1 MNPQKIKEL
10 EQKIGNLLYRQ
21 TVLYNEI
28 KLMESVLD
36 ELKKRNNLSSPA
48 ENTVK
53 TPTEKPTERPVEKPI
68 ERPTETPAEKTTET
82 PVITAPSTPKP
93 QFSLPTINRPKQ
105 PSDLEKIIG
114 ESWINKI
121 GILIVI
127 IGVAIGAKYSIE
139 NELISPLTRIILGY
153 MMGIGL
159 LGFGIKLKPKFEDY
173 SAVLVSGSISIFYFI
188 TYFAYSFYDLIP
200 QALAFVMMLI
210 FTVFAVFTAIKYNR
224 VVIAHIG
231 LIGAYAV
238 PFLLSSGSGRVEILF
253 SYMLII
259 NLGILFISIKRDW
272 KTLHYSAFFFTWLI
286 YNSWFINKFI
296 GSDLQGYEVLGLGF
310 ATAFFLIFYG
320 VSLFNNI
327 ISKEKLDLINVVL
340 ILLNSF
346 IYFGFG
352 YGIFNNHP
360 TLDIYLGLFTLLN
373 AAIHF
378 AVLYFIRA
386 KKLADTPL
394 FYSSLGMV
402 FTFITI
408 AIPIQLNG
416 SWVTLLWIAQGT
428 ILFWLGKTKN
438 IPIYEK
444 ISFPI
449 LGLSF
454 LSFLEDCY
462 SYYHPINLDINAF
475 WNINFLT
482 GILAILGYG
491 FVVYLS
497 RKHPEP
503 EIEKHSPFNS
513 IKSFY
518 LPALLILTAY
528 LTFRNEIAYFFDYW
542 YESSSIDMEDV
553 TIVSIDGES
562 SDYNSSDNQY
572 NYNINIFK
580 NIYLLVY
587 SLIFFGGMALL
598 NFHKFKN
605 NVLGIS
611 AIAIGLLVLFA
622 AQTFGVGELG
632 ELRYAYINGGSNK
645 YFDVSFNYIL
655 IRYPLWSSIAFALW
669 AISKNAKSIIE
680 NAKFHIFLDAVIYIS
695 ILNFL
700 SNELIT
706 FMDIAGYQDVFKLGL
721 SILWSVY
728 SLLLVGLGIYQKK
741 KHLRIFALV
750 LFGITLAKLFLY
762 DISNLSTISKTV
774 VLIVLGLLLLTISF
788 LYNKFKDDIGDET
801 KH

>member
-1 MNPQKIKEL
+1 MDPQKINEL
-10 EQKIGNLLYRQ
+10 EQRIGNLLYRQ
-21 TVLYNEI
+21 SVFYKEI
-28 KLMESVLD
+28 KQLENELA
-36 ELKKRNNLSSPA
+36 ELKRQSNFSSVSA
-48 ENTVK
+48 TNTVK
-53 TPTEKPTERPVEKPI
+53 TPVEKPTERPVEKPI
-68 ERPTETPAEKTTET
+68 ERPTEAPAEKTTET

-153 MMGIGL
+153 LVGVGL
-159 LGFGIKLKPKFEDY
+159 LGFGIKLKPKFEGY

-188 TYFAYSFYDLIP
+188 TYFAYSFYNLIP
-200 QALAFVMMLI
+200 QILAFAMMLI
-210 FTVFAVFTAIKYNR
+210 FTVFTVFAAIKYNR

-238 PFLLSSGSGRVEILF
+238 PFLLSSGSGRVDILF

-286 YNSWFINKFI
+286 YGSWFADKSFY
-296 GSDLQGYEVLGLGF
+296 SSLQGYEALGIGF

-327 ISKEKLDLINVVL
+327 ISKEKLDKINIIL

-352 YGIFNNHP
+352 YGIFNSN
-360 TLDIYLGLFTLLN
+360 TKLDTYLGLFTLFN
-373 AAIHF
+373 AVIHF
-378 AVLYFIRA
+378 VVLFFIKS
-386 KKLADTPL
+386 KKLADSTL
-394 FYSSLGMV
+394 FYSTLGMV

-408 AIPIQLNG
+408 AIPIQLDG

-428 ILFWLGKTKN
+428 ILFWIGKTKN

-444 ISFPI
+444 ISLPI

-454 LSFLEDCY
+454 LSLLEDWSFY
-462 SYYHPINLDINAF
+462 RYANNGDIQAF

-497 RKHPEP
+497 RKHAET
-503 EIEKHSPFNS
+503 EENQKFSPFNA

-518 LPALLILTAY
+518 LPALLVLTAY
-528 LTFRNEIAYFFDYW
+528 LTFRNEIAYYFNYW
-542 YESSSIDMEDV
+542 LE
-553 TIVSIDGES
+553 
-562 SDYNSSDNQY
+562 NSSLKGKEISEIDDYSLY
-572 NYNINIFK
+572 NYDINVFK
-580 NIYLLVY
+580 NIYLIAY
-587 SLIFFGGMALL
+587 SLVFFGGLALL

-605 NVLGIS
+605 KVLGIS
-611 AIAIGLLVLFA
+611 AIVIGLLTLLS
-622 AQTFGVGELG
+622 AQTFGLEELG
-632 ELRYAYINGGSNK
+632 ELRYAYINGGSNE
-645 YFDVSFNYIL
+645 YFDVNFNYIL
-655 IRYPLWSSIAFALW
+655 VRYLLWGSVAFALW
-669 AISKNAKSIIE
+669 AIFKNTKSIIE
-680 NAKFHIFLDAVIYIS
+680 NTKFHIFLEMVIHIS

-700 SNELIT
+700 SNELVT
-706 FMDIAGYQDVFKLGL
+706 WMDIAGYQDIFKLGL

-728 SLLLVGLGIYQKK
+728 SLLLVSLGIYKK
-741 KHLRIFALV
+741 KKYLRISALV
-750 LFGITLAKLFLY
+750 LFGVTLAKLFLY

-774 VLIVLGLLLLTISF
+774 VLIVLGLLLLIISF
-788 LYNKFKDDIGDET
+788 LYNKFKDKIGDET

>member
-1 MNPQKIKEL
+1 MDPQKINEL
-10 EQKIGNLLYRQ
+10 EQRIGNLLYRQ
-21 TVLYNEI
+21 SVFYKEI
-28 KLMESVLD
+28 KQLENELA
-36 ELKKRNNLSSPA
+36 ELKRQSNFSSVSA
-48 ENTVK
+48 TNTVK
-53 TPTEKPTERPVEKPI
+53 TPAEKPAERPAEKPI

-153 MMGIGL
+153 LVGIGL
-159 LGFGIKLKPKFEDY
+159 LGFGIKLKPKFEGY

-188 TYFAYSFYDLIP
+188 TYFAYSFYNLIP
-200 QALAFVMMLI
+200 QILTFVMMLI
-210 FTVFAVFTAIKYNR
+210 FTVFTVFAAIKYNR

-238 PFLLSSGSGRVEILF
+238 PFLLSSGSGRVDILF

-286 YNSWFINKFI
+286 YGSWFADKSFY
-296 GSDLQGYEVLGLGF
+296 SSLQGYEALGTGF

-352 YGIFNNHP
+352 YGIFNSN
-360 TLDIYLGLFTLLN
+360 TKLDTYLGLFTLFN
-373 AAIHF
+373 AVIHF
-378 AVLYFIRA
+378 VVLFFIKS
-386 KKLADTPL
+386 KKLADSTL
-394 FYSSLGMV
+394 FYSTLGMV

-408 AIPIQLNG
+408 AIPIQLDG

-428 ILFWLGKTKN
+428 ILFWIGKTKN

-444 ISFPI
+444 ISLPI

-454 LSFLEDCY
+454 LSLLEDWSFY
-462 SYYHPINLDINAF
+462 RYANNGDIRAF

-497 RKHPEP
+497 RKHAET
-503 EIEKHSPFNS
+503 EENQKFSPFNA

-528 LTFRNEIAYFFDYW
+528 LTFRNEIACYFNYW
-542 YESSSIDMEDV
+542 LE
-553 TIVSIDGES
+553 
-562 SDYNSSDNQY
+562 NSSLKGKEISEIDEYSLY
-572 NYNINIFK
+572 NYDINVFK
-580 NIYLLVY
+580 NIYLLAY
-587 SLIFFGGMALL
+587 SLVFFGGMALL

-605 NVLGIS
+605 KVLGIS
-611 AIAIGLLVLFA
+611 AIVIGLLTLLS
-622 AQTFGVGELG
+622 AQTFGLEELG
-632 ELRYAYINGGSNK
+632 ELRYAYINGGSNE
-645 YFDVSFNYIL
+645 YFDVNFNYIL
-655 IRYPLWSSIAFALW
+655 VRYLLWGSVAFALW
-669 AISKNAKSIIE
+669 AIFKNTKSIIE
-680 NAKFHIFLDAVIYIS
+680 NIKFHIFLEMVIHIS

-700 SNELIT
+700 SNELVT
-706 FMDIAGYQDVFKLGL
+706 WMDIAGYQDIFKLGL

-728 SLLLVGLGIYQKK
+728 SLLLVSLGIYKK
-741 KHLRIFALV
+741 KKYLRISALV
-750 LFGITLAKLFLY
+750 LFGVTLAKLFLY

-774 VLIVLGLLLLTISF
+774 VLIVLGLLLLIISF
-788 LYNKFKDDIGDET
+788 LYNKFKDKIGDET

>member
-1 MNPQKIKEL
+1 MDPQKINEL
-10 EQKIGNLLYRQ
+10 EQRIGNLLYRQ
-21 TVLYNEI
+21 SVFYKEI
-28 KLMESVLD
+28 KQLENELA
-36 ELKKRNNLSSPA
+36 ELKRQNNFSSVSA
-48 ENTVK
+48 TNTVK
-53 TPTEKPTERPVEKPI
+53 NPVEKPTERPAEKPI

-93 QFSLPTINRPKQ
+93 QFSLPTINKPKQ

-121 GILIVI
+121 GIFIVI

-153 MMGIGL
+153 MVGIGL
-159 LGFGIKLKPKFEDY
+159 LGFGIKLKPKFEGY

-188 TYFAYSFYDLIP
+188 TYFAYSFYNLIP
-200 QALAFVMMLI
+200 QILAFAMMLI
-210 FTVFAVFTAIKYNR
+210 FTVFTVFAAIKYNR

-238 PFLLSSGSGRVEILF
+238 PFLLSSGSGRVDILF

-286 YNSWFINKFI
+286 YGSWFADKSFY
-296 GSDLQGYEVLGLGF
+296 SSLQGYEALGIGF

-327 ISKEKLDLINVVL
+327 ISKEKLDKISIIL

-352 YGIFNNHP
+352 YGIFNSN
-360 TLDIYLGLFTLLN
+360 TKLDTYLGLFTLFN
-373 AAIHF
+373 AVIHF
-378 AVLYFIRA
+378 VVLFFIKS
-386 KKLADTPL
+386 KKLADSTL
-394 FYSSLGMV
+394 FYSTLGMV

-408 AIPIQLNG
+408 AIPIQLDG

-428 ILFWLGKTKN
+428 ILFWIGKTKN

-444 ISFPI
+444 ISLPI

-454 LSFLEDCY
+454 LSLLEDWSFY
-462 SYYHPINLDINAF
+462 RYANNGDIQAF

-497 RKHPEP
+497 RKHAETK
-503 EIEKHSPFNS
+503 ENQKFSPFNA

-518 LPALLILTAY
+518 LPALLVFTAY
-528 LTFRNEIAYFFDYW
+528 LTFRNEIAYYFNYW
-542 YESSSIDMEDV
+542 LE
-553 TIVSIDGES
+553 
-562 SDYNSSDNQY
+562 NSSLKGKEISEIDDYSLY
-572 NYNINIFK
+572 NYDINVFK
-580 NIYLLVY
+580 NIYLIAY
-587 SLIFFGGMALL
+587 SLVFFGGLALL

-605 NVLGIS
+605 KVLGIS
-611 AIAIGLLVLFA
+611 AIVIGLLTLLS
-622 AQTFGVGELG
+622 AQTFGLEELG
-632 ELRYAYINGGSNK
+632 ELRYAYINGGSNE
-645 YFDVSFNYIL
+645 YFDVNFNYIL
-655 IRYPLWSSIAFALW
+655 VRYLLWGSVAFALW
-669 AISKNAKSIIE
+669 AIFKNTKSIIE
-680 NAKFHIFLDAVIYIS
+680 NTKLHIFLEMVIHIS

-700 SNELIT
+700 SNELVT
-706 FMDIAGYQDVFKLGL
+706 WMDIAGYQDIFKLGL

-728 SLLLVGLGIYQKK
+728 SLLLVSLGIYKK
-741 KHLRIFALV
+741 KKYLRISALV
-750 LFGITLAKLFLY
+750 LFGVTLAKLFLY

-774 VLIVLGLLLLTISF
+774 VLIVLGLLLLIISF
-788 LYNKFKDDIGDET
+788 LYNKFKDKISDET

>member
-1 MNPQKIKEL
+1 MDPQKINEL
-10 EQKIGNLLYRQ
+10 EQRIGNLLYRQ
-21 TVLYNEI
+21 SVFYKEI
-28 KLMESVLD
+28 KQLENELA
-36 ELKKRNNLSSPA
+36 ELKRQSNFSSVSA
-48 ENTVK
+48 ANTVK
-53 TPTEKPTERPVEKPI
+53 TPAEKPT
-68 ERPTETPAEKTTET
+68 ERPTETPAEKTTER

-153 MMGIGL
+153 LVGIGL
-159 LGFGIKLKPKFEDY
+159 LGFGIKLKPKFEGY

-188 TYFAYSFYDLIP
+188 TYFAYSFYNLIP
-200 QALAFVMMLI
+200 QILAFAMMLI
-210 FTVFAVFTAIKYNR
+210 FTVFTVFAAIKYNR

-238 PFLLSSGSGRVEILF
+238 PFLLSSGSGRVDILF

-286 YNSWFINKFI
+286 YGSWFVDKSFY
-296 GSDLQGYEVLGLGF
+296 SSLQGYEALGIGF
-310 ATAFFLIFYG
+310 ATAFFSIFYG

-327 ISKEKLDLINVVL
+327 ISKEKLDKINIIL

-352 YGIFNNHP
+352 YGIFNSN
-360 TLDIYLGLFTLLN
+360 TKLDTYLGLFTLFN
-373 AAIHF
+373 AVIHF
-378 AVLYFIRA
+378 VVLFFIKS
-386 KKLADTPL
+386 KKLADSTL
-394 FYSSLGMV
+394 FYSTLGMV

-408 AIPIQLNG
+408 AIPIQLDG

-428 ILFWLGKTKN
+428 ILFWIGKTKN

-444 ISFPI
+444 ISLPI

-454 LSFLEDCY
+454 LSLLEDWSFY
-462 SYYHPINLDINAF
+462 RYANNGDIQAF

-482 GILAILGYG
+482 GIFAVLGYSSA
-491 FVVYLS
+491 VYLS
-497 RKHPEP
+497 RKYPDAEG
-503 EIEKHSPFNS
+503 EKFSPFNA

-518 LPALLILTAY
+518 LPALLTLTAY
-528 LTFRNEIAYFFDYW
+528 LTFRNEIAYYFDYW
-542 YESSSIDMEDV
+542 YESSSVLVREKGDE
-553 TIVSIDGES
+553 
-562 SDYNSSDNQY
+562 YNEY
-572 NYNINIFK
+572 NNDIGIFR
-580 NIYLLVY
+580 NIYLLAY
-587 SLIFFGGMALL
+587 SLVFFGGMALL
-598 NFHKFKN
+598 NFYKFKN
-605 NVLGIS
+605 KILGVSSIV
-611 AIAIGLLVLFA
+611 IGLLVLFA
-622 AQTFGVGELG
+622 AQTYGLGELG
-632 ELRYAYINGGSNK
+632 ELRYAYINGGSNE
-645 YFDVSFNYIL
+645 YFDVNFNYIL
-655 IRYPLWSSIAFALW
+655 VRYLLWGSVAFALW
-669 AISKNAKSIIE
+669 AIFKNTKSIIE
-680 NAKFHIFLDAVIYIS
+680 NTKFHIFLEMVIHIS

-700 SNELIT
+700 SNELVT
-706 FMDIAGYQDVFKLGL
+706 WMDIAGYQDIFKLGL

-728 SLLLVGLGIYQKK
+728 SLLLVSLGIYKK
-741 KHLRIFALV
+741 KKYLRISALV
-750 LFGITLAKLFLY
+750 LFGVTLAKLFLY
-762 DISNLSTISKTV
+762 DISNLSTISKTI
-774 VLIVLGLLLLTISF
+774 VLIVLGLLLLIISF
-788 LYNKFKDDIGDET
+788 LYNKFKDKISDET

>member
-1 MNPQKIKEL
+1 MDPQKINEL
-10 EQKIGNLLYRQ
+10 EQRIGNLLYRQ
-21 TVLYNEI
+21 SVFYKEI
-28 KLMESVLD
+28 KQLENELA
-36 ELKKRNNLSSPA
+36 ELKRQSNFSSVSA
-48 ENTVK
+48 TNTVK
-53 TPTEKPTERPVEKPI
+53 TPAEKPTERPVEKPI

-153 MMGIGL
+153 LVGVGL
-159 LGFGIKLKPKFEDY
+159 LGFGIKLKPKFEGY

-188 TYFAYSFYDLIP
+188 TYFAYSFYNLIP
-200 QALAFVMMLI
+200 QILAFAMMLI
-210 FTVFAVFTAIKYNR
+210 FTVFTVFAAIKYNR

-238 PFLLSSGSGRVEILF
+238 PFLLSSGSGRVDILF

-286 YNSWFINKFI
+286 YGSWFADKSFY
-296 GSDLQGYEVLGLGF
+296 SSLQGYEALGIGF

-327 ISKEKLDLINVVL
+327 ISKEKLDKINIIL

-352 YGIFNNHP
+352 YGIFNSN
-360 TLDIYLGLFTLLN
+360 TKLDTYLGLFTLFN
-373 AAIHF
+373 AVIHF
-378 AVLYFIRA
+378 VVLFFIKS
-386 KKLADTPL
+386 KKLADSTL
-394 FYSSLGMV
+394 FYSTLGMV

-408 AIPIQLNG
+408 AIPIQLDG

-428 ILFWLGKTKN
+428 ILFWIGKTKN

-444 ISFPI
+444 ISLPI

-454 LSFLEDCY
+454 LSLLEDWSFY
-462 SYYHPINLDINAF
+462 RYANNGDIQAF

-497 RKHPEP
+497 RKHAET
-503 EIEKHSPFNS
+503 EENQKFSPFNA

-518 LPALLILTAY
+518 LPALLVLTAY
-528 LTFRNEIAYFFDYW
+528 LTFRNEIAYYFNYW
-542 YESSSIDMEDV
+542 LE
-553 TIVSIDGES
+553 
-562 SDYNSSDNQY
+562 NSSLKGKEISEIDDYSLY
-572 NYNINIFK
+572 NYDINVFK
-580 NIYLLVY
+580 NIYLIAY
-587 SLIFFGGMALL
+587 SLVFFGGLALL

-605 NVLGIS
+605 KVLGIS
-611 AIAIGLLVLFA
+611 AIVIGLLTLLS
-622 AQTFGVGELG
+622 AQTFGLEELG
-632 ELRYAYINGGSNK
+632 ELRYAYINGGSNE
-645 YFDVSFNYIL
+645 YFDVNFNYIL
-655 IRYPLWSSIAFALW
+655 VRYLLWGSVAFALW
-669 AISKNAKSIIE
+669 AIFKNTKSIIE
-680 NAKFHIFLDAVIYIS
+680 NTKFHIFLEMVIHIS

-700 SNELIT
+700 SNELVT
-706 FMDIAGYQDVFKLGL
+706 WMDIAGYQDIFKLGL

-728 SLLLVGLGIYQKK
+728 SLLLVSLGIYKK
-741 KHLRIFALV
+741 KKYLRISALV
-750 LFGITLAKLFLY
+750 LFGVTLAKLFLY
-762 DISNLSTISKTV
+762 DISNLSTISKTI
-774 VLIVLGLLLLTISF
+774 VLIVLGLLLLIISF
-788 LYNKFKDDIGDET
+788 LYNKFKDKIGDET

>member
-1 MNPQKIKEL
+1 MDPQKINEL
-10 EQKIGNLLYRQ
+10 EQRIGNLLYRQ
-21 TVLYNEI
+21 SVFYKEI
-28 KLMESVLD
+28 KQLENELA
-36 ELKKRNNLSSPA
+36 ELKRQSNFSSVSA
-48 ENTVK
+48 TNTVK
-53 TPTEKPTERPVEKPI
+53 TPVEKPTERPAEKPI
-68 ERPTETPAEKTTET
+68 ERPTEAPAEKTTET

-153 MMGIGL
+153 LVGIGL
-159 LGFGIKLKPKFEDY
+159 LGFGIKLKPKFEGY

-188 TYFAYSFYDLIP
+188 TYFAYSFYNLIP
-200 QALAFVMMLI
+200 QVLAFAMMLI
-210 FTVFAVFTAIKYNR
+210 FTVFTVFAAIKYNR

-238 PFLLSSGSGRVEILF
+238 PFLLSSGSGRVDILF

-286 YNSWFINKFI
+286 YGSWFADKSFY
-296 GSDLQGYEVLGLGF
+296 SSLQGYEALGIGF

-327 ISKEKLDLINVVL
+327 ISKEKLDKINIIL

-352 YGIFNNHP
+352 YGIFNSN
-360 TLDIYLGLFTLLN
+360 TKLDTYLGLFTLFN
-373 AAIHF
+373 AVIHF
-378 AVLYFIRA
+378 VVLFFIKS
-386 KKLADTPL
+386 KKLADSTL
-394 FYSSLGMV
+394 FYSTLGMV

-408 AIPIQLNG
+408 AIPIQLDG

-428 ILFWLGKTKN
+428 ILFWIGKTKN

-444 ISFPI
+444 ISLPI

-454 LSFLEDCY
+454 LSLLEDWSFY
-462 SYYHPINLDINAF
+462 RYANNGDIQAF

-497 RKHPEP
+497 RKHAET
-503 EIEKHSPFNS
+503 EENQKFSPFNA

-518 LPALLILTAY
+518 LPALLVLTAY
-528 LTFRNEIAYFFDYW
+528 LTFRNEIAYYFNYW
-542 YESSSIDMEDV
+542 LE
-553 TIVSIDGES
+553 
-562 SDYNSSDNQY
+562 NSSLKGKEISEIDDYSLY
-572 NYNINIFK
+572 NYDINVFK
-580 NIYLLVY
+580 NIYLIAY
-587 SLIFFGGMALL
+587 SLVFFGGLALL

-605 NVLGIS
+605 KVLGIS
-611 AIAIGLLVLFA
+611 AIVVGLLTLLS
-622 AQTFGVGELG
+622 AQTFGLEELG
-632 ELRYAYINGGSNK
+632 ELRYAYINGGSNE
-645 YFDVSFNYIL
+645 YFDVNFNYIL
-655 IRYPLWSSIAFALW
+655 VRYLLWGSVAFALW
-669 AISKNAKSIIE
+669 AIFKNTKSIIE
-680 NAKFHIFLDAVIYIS
+680 NTKFHIFLEMVIHIS

-700 SNELIT
+700 SNELVT
-706 FMDIAGYQDVFKLGL
+706 WMDIAGYQDIFKLGL

-728 SLLLVGLGIYQKK
+728 SLLLVSLGIYKK
-741 KHLRIFALV
+741 KKYLRISALV
-750 LFGITLAKLFLY
+750 LFGVTLAKLFLY

-774 VLIVLGLLLLTISF
+774 VLIVLGLLLLIISF
-788 LYNKFKDDIGDET
+788 LYNKFKDKIGDET

>member
-1 MNPQKIKEL
+1 MDPQKINEL
-10 EQKIGNLLYRQ
+10 EQRIGNLLYRQ
-21 TVLYNEI
+21 SVFYKEI
-28 KLMESVLD
+28 KQLENELA
-36 ELKKRNNLSSPA
+36 ELKRQSNFSSVSA
-48 ENTVK
+48 ANTVK
-53 TPTEKPTERPVEKPI
+53 TPAEKPTERPVEKTI
-68 ERPTETPAEKTTET
+68 ERPTEAPAEKTTET

-153 MMGIGL
+153 LVGIGL
-159 LGFGIKLKPKFEDY
+159 LGFGIKLKPKFEGY

-188 TYFAYSFYDLIP
+188 TYFAYSFYNLIP
-200 QALAFVMMLI
+200 QILAFAMMLI
-210 FTVFAVFTAIKYNR
+210 FTVFTVFAAIKYNR

-238 PFLLSSGSGRVEILF
+238 PFLLSSGSGRVDILF

-286 YNSWFINKFI
+286 YGSWFADKSFY
-296 GSDLQGYEVLGLGF
+296 SSLQGYEALGIGF

-327 ISKEKLDLINVVL
+327 ISKEKLDKINIIL

-352 YGIFNNHP
+352 YGIFNSN
-360 TLDIYLGLFTLLN
+360 TKLDTYLGLFTLFN
-373 AAIHF
+373 AVIHF
-378 AVLYFIRA
+378 VVLFFIKS
-386 KKLADTPL
+386 KKLADSTL
-394 FYSSLGMV
+394 FYSTLGMV

-408 AIPIQLNG
+408 AIPIQLDG

-428 ILFWLGKTKN
+428 ILFWIGKTKN

-444 ISFPI
+444 ISLPI

-454 LSFLEDCY
+454 LSLLEDWSFY
-462 SYYHPINLDINAF
+462 RYANNGDIQAF

-497 RKHPEP
+497 RKHDET
-503 EIEKHSPFNS
+503 EENQKFSPFNA

-518 LPALLILTAY
+518 LPALLVLTAY
-528 LTFRNEIAYFFDYW
+528 LTFRNEIAYYFNYW
-542 YESSSIDMEDV
+542 LE
-553 TIVSIDGES
+553 
-562 SDYNSSDNQY
+562 NSSLKGKEISEIDEYSLY
-572 NYNINIFK
+572 NYDINVFK
-580 NIYLLVY
+580 NIYLIAY
-587 SLIFFGGMALL
+587 SLVFFGGMALL
-598 NFHKFKN
+598 NFYKFKN
-605 NVLGIS
+605 KVLGIS
-611 AIAIGLLVLFA
+611 AIVIGLLTLLS
-622 AQTFGVGELG
+622 AQTFGLEELG
-632 ELRYAYINGGSNK
+632 ELRYAYINGGSNE
-645 YFDVSFNYIL
+645 YFDVNFNYIL
-655 IRYPLWSSIAFALW
+655 VRYLLWGSVAFALW
-669 AISKNAKSIIE
+669 AIFKNTKSIIE
-680 NAKFHIFLDAVIYIS
+680 NTKFHIFLEMVIHIS

-700 SNELIT
+700 SNELVT
-706 FMDIAGYQDVFKLGL
+706 WMDIAGYQDIFKLGL

-728 SLLLVGLGIYQKK
+728 SLLLVSLGIYKK
-741 KHLRIFALV
+741 KKYLRISALV
-750 LFGITLAKLFLY
+750 LFGVTLAKLFLY

-774 VLIVLGLLLLTISF
+774 VLIVLGLLLLIISF
-788 LYNKFKDDIGDET
+788 LYNKFKDKIGDET

>member
-1 MNPQKIKEL
+1 MDPQKINEL
-10 EQKIGNLLYRQ
+10 EQRIGNLLYRQ
-21 TVLYNEI
+21 SVFYKEI
-28 KLMESVLD
+28 KQLENELA
-36 ELKKRNNLSSPA
+36 ELKRQSNFSSVSA
-48 ENTVK
+48 ANTVK
-53 TPTEKPTERPVEKPI
+53 TPAEKPTERPVEKPI

-153 MMGIGL
+153 LVGIGL

-188 TYFAYSFYDLIP
+188 TYFAYSFYNLIP
-200 QALAFVMMLI
+200 QILAFAMMLI
-210 FTVFAVFTAIKYNR
+210 FTVFTVFAAIKYNR

-238 PFLLSSGSGRVEILF
+238 PFLLSSGSGRVDILF

-286 YNSWFINKFI
+286 YGSWFADKSFY
-296 GSDLQGYEVLGLGF
+296 SSLQGYEALGIGF

-327 ISKEKLDLINVVL
+327 ISKEKLDKINIIL

-352 YGIFNNHP
+352 YGIFNSN
-360 TLDIYLGLFTLLN
+360 TKLDTYLGLFTLFN
-373 AAIHF
+373 AVIHF
-378 AVLYFIRA
+378 VVLFFIKS
-386 KKLADTPL
+386 KKLADSTL
-394 FYSSLGMV
+394 FYSTLGMV

-408 AIPIQLNG
+408 AIPIQLDG

-428 ILFWLGKTKN
+428 ILFWIGKTKN

-444 ISFPI
+444 ISLPI

-454 LSFLEDCY
+454 LSLLEDWSFY
-462 SYYHPINLDINAF
+462 RYANNGDIQAF

-497 RKHPEP
+497 RKHAET
-503 EIEKHSPFNS
+503 EENQKFSPFNA

-518 LPALLILTAY
+518 LPALLVLTAY
-528 LTFRNEIAYFFDYW
+528 LTFRNEIAYYFNYW
-542 YESSSIDMEDV
+542 YESSSLKGKEISEID
-553 TIVSIDGES
+553 
-562 SDYNSSDNQY
+562 DYSLY
-572 NYNINIFK
+572 NYDINVFK
-580 NIYLLVY
+580 NIYLIAY
-587 SLIFFGGMALL
+587 SLVFFGGLALL

-605 NVLGIS
+605 KVLGIS
-611 AIAIGLLVLFA
+611 AIVIGLLTLLS
-622 AQTFGVGELG
+622 AQTFGLEELG
-632 ELRYAYINGGSNK
+632 ELRYAYINEGSNE
-645 YFDVSFNYIL
+645 YFDVNFNYIL
-655 IRYPLWSSIAFALW
+655 VRYLLWGSVAFALW
-669 AISKNAKSIIE
+669 AIFKNTKSIIE
-680 NAKFHIFLDAVIYIS
+680 NTKFHIFLEMVIHIS

-700 SNELIT
+700 SNELVT
-706 FMDIAGYQDVFKLGL
+706 WMDIAGYQDIFKLGL

-728 SLLLVGLGIYQKK
+728 SLLLVSLGIYKK
-741 KHLRIFALV
+741 KKYLRISALV
-750 LFGITLAKLFLY
+750 LFGVTLAKLFLY

-774 VLIVLGLLLLTISF
+774 VLIVLGLLLLIISF
-788 LYNKFKDDIGDET
+788 LYNKFKDKISDET

>member
-48 ENTVK
+48 ENTVR
-53 TPTEKPTERPVEKPI
+53 TPAETPVEKPI
-68 ERPTETPAEKTTET
+68 ERPTEAPAEKTTET

-173 SAVLVSGSISIFYFI
+173 SAVLVSGAISIFYFI
-188 TYFAYSFYDLIP
+188 TYFAYSFYGLIP

-238 PFLLSSGSGRVEILF
+238 PFLLSSGSGRADILF

-296 GSDLQGYEVLGLGF
+296 SSDLQGYEALGLGF

-408 AIPIQLNG
+408 AIPIQLDG
-416 SWVTLLWIAQGT
+416 SWVTLLWIVQGT
-428 ILFWLGKTKN
+428 VLFWIGKTKN

-444 ISFPI
+444 ISLPI

-491 FVVYLS
+491 FAVYLS

-503 EIEKHSPFNS
+503 EIEKHSPFNT

-528 LTFRNEIAYFFDYW
+528 LTFRNEIVYFFDYW
-542 YESSSIDMEDV
+542 YESTSLKGKEI
-553 TIVSIDGES
+553 GETDEFS
-562 SDYNSSDNQY
+562 LY
-572 NYNINIFK
+572 NYDIEIFK

-598 NFHKFKN
+598 NFYKFKN
-605 NVLGIS
+605 KILGVS

-632 ELRYAYINGGSNK
+632 ELRYSYINGNSNK
-645 YFDVSFNYIL
+645 YFNVSFNYIL

-680 NAKFHIFLDAVIYIS
+680 NIKFHIFLDAVIYIS

>member
-1 MNPQKIKEL
+1 MDPQKINEL
-10 EQKIGNLLYRQ
+10 EQRIGNLLYRQ
-21 TVLYNEI
+21 SVFYKEI
-28 KLMESVLD
+28 KQLENELA
-36 ELKKRNNLSSPA
+36 ELKRQSNFSSVSA
-48 ENTVK
+48 VNTVK
-53 TPTEKPTERPVEKPI
+53 TPVEKPTERPAEKPI
-68 ERPTETPAEKTTET
+68 ERPTEAPAEKTTET

-153 MMGIGL
+153 LVGVGL
-159 LGFGIKLKPKFEDY
+159 LGFGIKLKPKFEGY

-188 TYFAYSFYDLIP
+188 TYFAYSFYNLIP
-200 QALAFVMMLI
+200 QILAFAMMLI
-210 FTVFAVFTAIKYNR
+210 FTVFTVFAAIKYNR

-238 PFLLSSGSGRVEILF
+238 PFLLSSGSGRVDILF

-286 YNSWFINKFI
+286 YGSWFADKSFY
-296 GSDLQGYEVLGLGF
+296 SSLQGYEALGIGF

-327 ISKEKLDLINVVL
+327 ISKEKLDKINIIL

-352 YGIFNNHP
+352 YGIFNSN
-360 TLDIYLGLFTLLN
+360 TKLDTYLGLFTLFN
-373 AAIHF
+373 AVIHF
-378 AVLYFIRA
+378 VVLFFIKS
-386 KKLADTPL
+386 KKLADSTL
-394 FYSSLGMV
+394 FYSTLGMV

-408 AIPIQLNG
+408 AIPIQLDG

-428 ILFWLGKTKN
+428 ILFWIGKTKN

-444 ISFPI
+444 ISLPI

-454 LSFLEDCY
+454 LSLLEDWSFY
-462 SYYHPINLDINAF
+462 RYANNGDIQAF

-497 RKHPEP
+497 RKHAET
-503 EIEKHSPFNS
+503 EENQKFSPFNA

-518 LPALLILTAY
+518 LPALLVLTAY
-528 LTFRNEIAYFFDYW
+528 LTFRNEIAYYFNYW
-542 YESSSIDMEDV
+542 LE
-553 TIVSIDGES
+553 
-562 SDYNSSDNQY
+562 NSSLKGKEISEIDEYSLY
-572 NYNINIFK
+572 NYDINVFK
-580 NIYLLVY
+580 NIYLLAY
-587 SLIFFGGMALL
+587 SLVFFGGLALL

-605 NVLGIS
+605 KVLGIS
-611 AIAIGLLVLFA
+611 AIVIGLLTLLS
-622 AQTFGVGELG
+622 AQTFGLEELG
-632 ELRYAYINGGSNK
+632 ELRYAYINGGSNE
-645 YFDVSFNYIL
+645 YFDVNFNHIL
-655 IRYPLWSSIAFALW
+655 VRYLLWGSVAFALW
-669 AISKNAKSIIE
+669 AIFKNTKSIIE
-680 NAKFHIFLDAVIYIS
+680 NTKFHIFLEMVIHIS

-700 SNELIT
+700 SNELVT
-706 FMDIAGYQDVFKLGL
+706 WMDIAGYQDIFKLGL

-728 SLLLVGLGIYQKK
+728 SLLLVSLGIYQKK
-741 KHLRIFALV
+741 KYLRISALV
-750 LFGITLAKLFLY
+750 LFGVTLAKLFLY

-774 VLIVLGLLLLTISF
+774 VLIVLGLLLLIISF
-788 LYNKFKDDIGDET
+788 LYNKFKDKISDET

>member
-1 MNPQKIKEL
+1 MDPQKINEL
-10 EQKIGNLLYRQ
+10 EQRIGNLLYRQ
-21 TVLYNEI
+21 SVFYKEI
-28 KLMESVLD
+28 KQLENELA
-36 ELKKRNNLSSPA
+36 ELKRQSNFSSVSA
-48 ENTVK
+48 TNTVK
-53 TPTEKPTERPVEKPI
+53 TPVEKPTERPVEKPI
-68 ERPTETPAEKTTET
+68 ERPTEAPAEKTTET

-153 MMGIGL
+153 LVGVGL
-159 LGFGIKLKPKFEDY
+159 LGFGIKLKPKFEGY

-188 TYFAYSFYDLIP
+188 TYFAYSFYNLIP
-200 QALAFVMMLI
+200 QILAFAMMLI
-210 FTVFAVFTAIKYNR
+210 FTVFTVFAAIKYTR

-238 PFLLSSGSGRVEILF
+238 PFLLSSGSGRVDILF

-286 YNSWFINKFI
+286 YGSWFADKSFY
-296 GSDLQGYEVLGLGF
+296 SSLQGYEALGIGF

-327 ISKEKLDLINVVL
+327 ISKEKLDKINIIL

-352 YGIFNNHP
+352 YGIFNSN
-360 TLDIYLGLFTLLN
+360 TKLDTYLGLFTLFN
-373 AAIHF
+373 AVIHF
-378 AVLYFIRA
+378 VVLFFIKS
-386 KKLADTPL
+386 KKLADSTL
-394 FYSSLGMV
+394 FYSTLGMV

-408 AIPIQLNG
+408 AIPIQLDG

-428 ILFWLGKTKN
+428 ILFWIGKTKN

-444 ISFPI
+444 ISLPI

-454 LSFLEDCY
+454 LSLLEDWSFY
-462 SYYHPINLDINAF
+462 RYANNGDIQAF

-497 RKHPEP
+497 RKHAET
-503 EIEKHSPFNS
+503 EENQKFSPFNA

-518 LPALLILTAY
+518 LPALLVLTAY
-528 LTFRNEIAYFFDYW
+528 LTFRNEIAYYFNYW
-542 YESSSIDMEDV
+542 LE
-553 TIVSIDGES
+553 
-562 SDYNSSDNQY
+562 NSSLKGKEISEIDDYSLY
-572 NYNINIFK
+572 NYDINVFK
-580 NIYLLVY
+580 NIYLIAY
-587 SLIFFGGMALL
+587 SLVFFGGLALL

-605 NVLGIS
+605 KVLGIS
-611 AIAIGLLVLFA
+611 AIVIGLLTLLS
-622 AQTFGVGELG
+622 AQTFGLEELG
-632 ELRYAYINGGSNK
+632 ELRYAYINGGSNE
-645 YFDVSFNYIL
+645 YFDVNFNYIL
-655 IRYPLWSSIAFALW
+655 VRYLLWGSVAFALW
-669 AISKNAKSIIE
+669 AIFKNTKSIIE
-680 NAKFHIFLDAVIYIS
+680 NTKFHIFLEMVIHIS

-700 SNELIT
+700 SNELVT
-706 FMDIAGYQDVFKLGL
+706 WMDIAGYQDIFKLGL

-728 SLLLVGLGIYQKK
+728 SLLLVSLGIYKK
-741 KHLRIFALV
+741 KKYLRISALV
-750 LFGITLAKLFLY
+750 LFGVTLAKLFLY
-762 DISNLSTISKTV
+762 DISNLSTISKTI
-774 VLIVLGLLLLTISF
+774 VLIVLGLLLLIISF
-788 LYNKFKDDIGDET
+788 LYNKFKDKIGDET

>member
-1 MNPQKIKEL
+1 MDPQKINEL
-10 EQKIGNLLYRQ
+10 EQRIGNLLYRQ
-21 TVLYNEI
+21 SVFYKEI
-28 KLMESVLD
+28 KQLENELA
-36 ELKKRNNLSSPA
+36 ELKRQNNFSSVSA
-48 ENTVK
+48 TNTVK
-53 TPTEKPTERPVEKPI
+53 TPVEKPTERPVEKPI

-153 MMGIGL
+153 LVGVGL
-159 LGFGIKLKPKFEDY
+159 LGFGIKLKPKFEGY

-188 TYFAYSFYDLIP
+188 TYFAYSFYNLIP
-200 QALAFVMMLI
+200 QILAFAMMLI
-210 FTVFAVFTAIKYNR
+210 FTVFTVFAAIKYNR

-238 PFLLSSGSGRVEILF
+238 PFLLSSGSGRVDILF

-272 KTLHYSAFFFTWLI
+272 KTLHYSAFFFTWMI
-286 YNSWFINKFI
+286 YGSWFANKSFD
-296 GSDLQGYEVLGLGF
+296 SNLQGYEALGIGF
-310 ATAFFLIFYG
+310 ATAFFLVFYG

-327 ISKEKLDLINVVL
+327 ISKEKLDKVNIIL

-352 YGIFNNHP
+352 YGIFNSN
-360 TLDIYLGLFTLLN
+360 TKLDTYLGLFTLFN
-373 AAIHF
+373 AVIHF
-378 AVLYFIRA
+378 VVLFFIKS
-386 KKLADTPL
+386 KKLADSTL
-394 FYSSLGMV
+394 FYSTLGMV

-408 AIPIQLNG
+408 AIPIQLDG

-428 ILFWLGKTKN
+428 ILFWIGKTKN

-444 ISFPI
+444 ISLPI

-454 LSFLEDCY
+454 LSLLEDWSFY
-462 SYYHPINLDINAF
+462 RYTNNGDIQAF

-497 RKHPEP
+497 RKHDET
-503 EIEKHSPFNS
+503 EENQKFSPFNA

-518 LPALLILTAY
+518 LPALLVLTVY
-528 LTFRNEIAYFFDYW
+528 LTFRNEIAYYFDYW
-542 YESSSIDMEDV
+542 YESSSVLVREKGDEYN
-553 TIVSIDGES
+553 
-562 SDYNSSDNQY
+562 DYNND
-572 NYNINIFK
+572 IGIFR
-580 NIYLLVY
+580 NIYLLAY
-587 SLIFFGGMALL
+587 SLVFFGGMALL
-598 NFHKFKN
+598 NFYKFKN
-605 NVLGIS
+605 KILGVSSIV
-611 AIAIGLLVLFA
+611 IGLLVLFA
-622 AQTFGVGELG
+622 AQTYGLGELG
-632 ELRYAYINGGSNK
+632 DLRYSYIDGHYSK
-645 YFDVSFNYIL
+645 YFDVSINYIL
-655 IRYPLWSSIAFALW
+655 IRYPLWAAVGFALW
-669 AISKNAKSIIE
+669 AIFKNAKSVIE
-680 NAKFHIFLDAVIYIS
+680 NTKFHLFLEAVIHVS

-700 SNELIT
+700 SNELVT
-706 FMDIAGYQDVFKLGL
+706 WLHIAGYQDVFKLGL

-728 SLLLVGLGIYQKK
+728 SLLLVGLGIFQKK

-762 DISNLSTISKTV
+762 DISNLSTISKTI
-774 VLIVLGLLLLTISF
+774 VLIILGLLLLIISF
-788 LYNKFKDDIGDET
+788 LYNKFKDKIGDET
-801 KH
+801 KN

>member
-1 MNPQKIKEL
+1 MDPQKINEL
-10 EQKIGNLLYRQ
+10 EQRIGNLLYRQ
-21 TVLYNEI
+21 SVFYKEI
-28 KLMESVLD
+28 KQLENELA
-36 ELKKRNNLSSPA
+36 ELKRQSNFSSVSA
-48 ENTVK
+48 TNTVK
-53 TPTEKPTERPVEKPI
+53 TPVEKPTERPVEKPI
-68 ERPTETPAEKTTET
+68 ERPTEAPAEKTTET

-153 MMGIGL
+153 LVGVGL
-159 LGFGIKLKPKFEDY
+159 LGFGIKLKPKFEGY

-188 TYFAYSFYDLIP
+188 TYFAYSFYNLIP
-200 QALAFVMMLI
+200 QILAFAMMLI
-210 FTVFAVFTAIKYNR
+210 FTVFTVFAAIKYNR

-238 PFLLSSGSGRVEILF
+238 PFLLSSGSGRVDILF

-286 YNSWFINKFI
+286 YGSWFADKSFY
-296 GSDLQGYEVLGLGF
+296 SSLQGYEALGIGF

-327 ISKEKLDLINVVL
+327 ISKEKLDKINIIL

-352 YGIFNNHP
+352 YGIFNSN
-360 TLDIYLGLFTLLN
+360 TKLDTYLGLFTLFN
-373 AAIHF
+373 AVIHF
-378 AVLYFIRA
+378 VVLFFIKS
-386 KKLADTPL
+386 KKLADSTL
-394 FYSSLGMV
+394 FYSTLGMV

-408 AIPIQLNG
+408 AIPIQLDG

-428 ILFWLGKTKN
+428 ILFWIGKTKN

-444 ISFPI
+444 ISLPI

-454 LSFLEDCY
+454 LSLLEDWSFY
-462 SYYHPINLDINAF
+462 RYANNGDIQAF

-497 RKHPEP
+497 RKHAET
-503 EIEKHSPFNS
+503 EENQKFSPFNA

-518 LPALLILTAY
+518 LPALLVLTAY
-528 LTFRNEIAYFFDYW
+528 LTFRNEIAYYFNYW
-542 YESSSIDMEDV
+542 LE
-553 TIVSIDGES
+553 
-562 SDYNSSDNQY
+562 NSSLKGKEISEIDDYSLY
-572 NYNINIFK
+572 NYDINVFK
-580 NIYLLVY
+580 NIYLIAY
-587 SLIFFGGMALL
+587 SLVFFGGLALL

-605 NVLGIS
+605 KVLGIS
-611 AIAIGLLVLFA
+611 AIVIGLLTLLS
-622 AQTFGVGELG
+622 AQTFGLEELG
-632 ELRYAYINGGSNK
+632 ELRYAYINGGSNE
-645 YFDVSFNYIL
+645 YFDVNFNYIL
-655 IRYPLWSSIAFALW
+655 VRYLLWGSVAFALW
-669 AISKNAKSIIE
+669 AIFKNTKSIIE
-680 NAKFHIFLDAVIYIS
+680 NTKFHIFLEMVIHIS
-695 ILNFL
+695 ILNFF
-700 SNELIT
+700 SYELVT
-706 FMDIAGYQDVFKLGL
+706 WMDIAGYQDIFKLGL

-728 SLLLVGLGIYQKK
+728 SLLLVSLGIYKK
-741 KHLRIFALV
+741 KKYLRISALV
-750 LFGITLAKLFLY
+750 LFGVTLAKLFLY
-762 DISNLSTISKTV
+762 DISNLSTISKTI
-774 VLIVLGLLLLTISF
+774 VLIVLGLLLLIISF
-788 LYNKFKDDIGDET
+788 LYNKFKDKIGDET

>member
-1 MNPQKIKEL
+1 MDPQKINEL
-10 EQKIGNLLYRQ
+10 EQRIGNLLYRQ
-21 TVLYNEI
+21 SVFYKEI
-28 KLMESVLD
+28 KQLENELA
-36 ELKKRNNLSSPA
+36 ELKRQSNFSSVSA
-48 ENTVK
+48 VNTVK
-53 TPTEKPTERPVEKPI
+53 TPAEKPI
-68 ERPTETPAEKTTET
+68 ERPTEAPAEKTTET

-153 MMGIGL
+153 MVGIGL
-159 LGFGIKLKPKFEDY
+159 LGFGIKLKPKFEGY

-188 TYFAYSFYDLIP
+188 TYFAYSFYNLIP
-200 QALAFVMMLI
+200 QILAFAMMLI
-210 FTVFAVFTAIKYNR
+210 FTVFTVFAAIKYNR

-238 PFLLSSGSGRVEILF
+238 PFLLSSGSGRVDILF

-286 YNSWFINKFI
+286 YGSWFADKSFY
-296 GSDLQGYEVLGLGF
+296 SSLQGYEALGIGF

-327 ISKEKLDLINVVL
+327 ISKEKLDKINIIL

-352 YGIFNNHP
+352 YGIFNSN
-360 TLDIYLGLFTLLN
+360 TKLDTYLGLFTLFN
-373 AAIHF
+373 AVIHF
-378 AVLYFIRA
+378 VVLFFIKS
-386 KKLADTPL
+386 KKLADSTL
-394 FYSSLGMV
+394 FYSTLGMV

-408 AIPIQLNG
+408 AIPIQLDG

-428 ILFWLGKTKN
+428 ILFWIGKTKN

-444 ISFPI
+444 ISLPI

-454 LSFLEDCY
+454 LSLLEDWSFY
-462 SYYHPINLDINAF
+462 RYANNGDIQAF

-497 RKHPEP
+497 RKHAET
-503 EIEKHSPFNS
+503 EENQKFSPFNA
-513 IKSFY
+513 IKSFS
-518 LPALLILTAY
+518 LPALLVLTAY
-528 LTFRNEIAYFFDYW
+528 LTFRNEIAYYFNYW
-542 YESSSIDMEDV
+542 LE
-553 TIVSIDGES
+553 
-562 SDYNSSDNQY
+562 NSSLKGKEISEIDDYSLY
-572 NYNINIFK
+572 NYDINVFK
-580 NIYLLVY
+580 NIYLIAY
-587 SLIFFGGMALL
+587 SLVFFGGLALL

-605 NVLGIS
+605 KVLGIS
-611 AIAIGLLVLFA
+611 AIVIGLLTLLS
-622 AQTFGVGELG
+622 AQTFGLEELG
-632 ELRYAYINGGSNK
+632 ELRYAYINGGSNE
-645 YFDVSFNYIL
+645 YFDVNFNYIL
-655 IRYPLWSSIAFALW
+655 VRYLLWGSVAFALW
-669 AISKNAKSIIE
+669 AIFKNTKSIIE
-680 NAKFHIFLDAVIYIS
+680 NTKFHIFLEMVIHIS

-700 SNELIT
+700 SNELVT
-706 FMDIAGYQDVFKLGL
+706 WMDIAGYQDIFKLGL

-728 SLLLVGLGIYQKK
+728 SLLLVSLGIYKK
-741 KHLRIFALV
+741 KKYLRISALV
-750 LFGITLAKLFLY
+750 LFGVTLAKLFLY

-774 VLIVLGLLLLTISF
+774 VLIVLGLLLLIISF
-788 LYNKFKDDIGDET
+788 LYNKFKDKIGDET

>member
-1 MNPQKIKEL
+1 MDPQKINEL
-10 EQKIGNLLYRQ
+10 EQRIGNLLYRQ
-21 TVLYNEI
+21 SVFYKEMKQLENE
-28 KLMESVLD
+28 LA
-36 ELKKRNNLSSPA
+36 ELKRQSNFSSVSA
-48 ENTVK
+48 TNTVK
-53 TPTEKPTERPVEKPI
+53 TPAEKPTERPVEKPI

-153 MMGIGL
+153 LVGVGL
-159 LGFGIKLKPKFEDY
+159 LGFGIKLKPKFEGY

-188 TYFAYSFYDLIP
+188 TYFAYSFYNLIP
-200 QALAFVMMLI
+200 QILAFAMMLI
-210 FTVFAVFTAIKYNR
+210 FTVFTVFAAIKYNR

-238 PFLLSSGSGRVEILF
+238 PFLLSSGSGRVDILF

-286 YNSWFINKFI
+286 YGSWFADKSFY
-296 GSDLQGYEVLGLGF
+296 SSLQGYEALGIGF

-327 ISKEKLDLINVVL
+327 ISKEKLDKINIIL

-352 YGIFNNHP
+352 YGIFNSN
-360 TLDIYLGLFTLLN
+360 TKLDTYLGLFTLFN
-373 AAIHF
+373 AVIHF
-378 AVLYFIRA
+378 VVLFFIKS
-386 KKLADTPL
+386 KKLADSTL
-394 FYSSLGMV
+394 FYSTLGMV

-408 AIPIQLNG
+408 AIPIQLDG

-428 ILFWLGKTKN
+428 ILFWIGKTKN

-444 ISFPI
+444 ISLPI

-454 LSFLEDCY
+454 LSLLEDWSFY
-462 SYYHPINLDINAF
+462 RYANNGDIQAF

-497 RKHPEP
+497 RKHAET
-503 EIEKHSPFNS
+503 EENQKFSPFNA

-518 LPALLILTAY
+518 LPALLVLTAY
-528 LTFRNEIAYFFDYW
+528 LTFRNEIAYYFNYW
-542 YESSSIDMEDV
+542 LE
-553 TIVSIDGES
+553 
-562 SDYNSSDNQY
+562 NSSLKGKEISEIDDYSLY
-572 NYNINIFK
+572 NYDINVFK
-580 NIYLLVY
+580 NIYLIAY
-587 SLIFFGGMALL
+587 SLVFFGGLALL

-605 NVLGIS
+605 KVLGIS
-611 AIAIGLLVLFA
+611 AIIIGLLTLLS
-622 AQTFGVGELG
+622 AQTFGLEELG
-632 ELRYAYINGGSNK
+632 ELRYAYINGGSNE
-645 YFDVSFNYIL
+645 YFDVNFNYIL
-655 IRYPLWSSIAFALW
+655 VRYLLWGSVAFALW
-669 AISKNAKSIIE
+669 AIFKNTKSIIE
-680 NAKFHIFLDAVIYIS
+680 NAKFHIFLEMVIHIS

-700 SNELIT
+700 SNELVT
-706 FMDIAGYQDVFKLGL
+706 WMDIAGYQDIFKLGL

-728 SLLLVGLGIYQKK
+728 SLLLVSLGIYKK
-741 KHLRIFALV
+741 KKYLRISALV
-750 LFGITLAKLFLY
+750 LFGVTLAKLFLY

-774 VLIVLGLLLLTISF
+774 VLIVLGLLLLIISF
-788 LYNKFKDDIGDET
+788 LYNKFKDKIGDES

>member
-1 MNPQKIKEL
+1 MDPQKINEL
-10 EQKIGNLLYRQ
+10 EQRIGNLLYRQ
-21 TVLYNEI
+21 SVFYKEI
-28 KLMESVLD
+28 KQLENELA
-36 ELKKRNNLSSPA
+36 ELKRQSNFSSVSA
-48 ENTVK
+48 TNTVK
-53 TPTEKPTERPVEKPI
+53 TPVEKPTERPVEKPI
-68 ERPTETPAEKTTET
+68 ERPTEAPAEKTTET

-153 MMGIGL
+153 LVGVGL
-159 LGFGIKLKPKFEDY
+159 LGFGIKLKPKFEGY

-188 TYFAYSFYDLIP
+188 TYFAYSFYNLIP
-200 QALAFVMMLI
+200 QILAFAMMLI
-210 FTVFAVFTAIKYNR
+210 FTVFTVFAAIKYNR

-238 PFLLSSGSGRVEILF
+238 PFLLSSGSGRVDILF

-286 YNSWFINKFI
+286 YGSWFADKSFY
-296 GSDLQGYEVLGLGF
+296 SSLQGYEALGIGF

-327 ISKEKLDLINVVL
+327 ISKEKLDKINIIL

-352 YGIFNNHP
+352 YGIFNSN
-360 TLDIYLGLFTLLN
+360 TKLDTYLGLFTLFN
-373 AAIHF
+373 AVIHF
-378 AVLYFIRA
+378 VVLFFIKS
-386 KKLADTPL
+386 KKLADSTL
-394 FYSSLGMV
+394 FYSTLGMV

-408 AIPIQLNG
+408 AIPIQLDG

-428 ILFWLGKTKN
+428 ILFWIGKTKN

-444 ISFPI
+444 ISLPI

-454 LSFLEDCY
+454 LSLLEDWSFY
-462 SYYHPINLDINAF
+462 RYANNGDIQAF

-497 RKHPEP
+497 RKHAET
-503 EIEKHSPFNS
+503 EENQKFSPFNA

-518 LPALLILTAY
+518 LPALLVLTAY
-528 LTFRNEIAYFFDYW
+528 LTFRNEIAYYFNYW
-542 YESSSIDMEDV
+542 LE
-553 TIVSIDGES
+553 
-562 SDYNSSDNQY
+562 NSSLKGKEISEIDDYSLY
-572 NYNINIFK
+572 NYDINVFK
-580 NIYLLVY
+580 NIYLIAY
-587 SLIFFGGMALL
+587 SLVFFGGLALL

-605 NVLGIS
+605 KVLGIS
-611 AIAIGLLVLFA
+611 AIVIGLLTLLS
-622 AQTFGVGELG
+622 AQTFGLEELG
-632 ELRYAYINGGSNK
+632 ELRYAYINGGSNE
-645 YFDVSFNYIL
+645 YFDVNFNYIL
-655 IRYPLWSSIAFALW
+655 VRYLLWGSVAFALW
-669 AISKNAKSIIE
+669 AIFKNTKSIIE
-680 NAKFHIFLDAVIYIS
+680 NTKFHIFLEMVIHIS

-700 SNELIT
+700 SNELVT
-706 FMDIAGYQDVFKLGL
+706 WMDIAGYQDIFKLGL

-728 SLLLVGLGIYQKK
+728 SLLLVSLGIYKK
-741 KHLRIFALV
+741 KKYLRISALV
-750 LFGITLAKLFLY
+750 LFGVTLAKLFLY
-762 DISNLSTISKTV
+762 DISNLSTISKTI
-774 VLIVLGLLLLTISF
+774 VLIVLGLLLLIISF
-788 LYNKFKDDIGDET
+788 LYNKFKDKIGDET

>member
-1 MNPQKIKEL
+1 MDPQKINEL
-10 EQKIGNLLYRQ
+10 EQRIGNLLYRQ
-21 TVLYNEI
+21 SVFYKEI
-28 KLMESVLD
+28 KQLENELA
-36 ELKKRNNLSSPA
+36 ELKRQNNFSSVSA
-48 ENTVK
+48 TNTVK
-53 TPTEKPTERPVEKPI
+53 TPVEKPTERPAEKPI
-68 ERPTETPAEKTTET
+68 ERPTEAPAEKTTET

-153 MMGIGL
+153 LVGIGL
-159 LGFGIKLKPKFEDY
+159 LGFGIKLKPKFDGY

-188 TYFAYSFYDLIP
+188 TYFAYSFYNLIP
-200 QALAFVMMLI
+200 QILAFVMMLI
-210 FTVFAVFTAIKYNR
+210 FTVFTVFAAIKYNR

-238 PFLLSSGSGRVEILF
+238 PFLLSSGSGRVDILF

-286 YNSWFINKFI
+286 YGSWFADKSFY
-296 GSDLQGYEVLGLGF
+296 SSLQGYEALGIGF

-327 ISKEKLDLINVVL
+327 ISKEKLDKINIIL

-352 YGIFNNHP
+352 YGIFNSN
-360 TLDIYLGLFTLLN
+360 TKLDTYLGLFTLFN
-373 AAIHF
+373 AVIHF
-378 AVLYFIRA
+378 VVLFFIKS
-386 KKLADTPL
+386 KKLADSTL
-394 FYSSLGMV
+394 FYSTLGMV

-408 AIPIQLNG
+408 AIPIQLDG

-428 ILFWLGKTKN
+428 ILFWIGKTKN

-444 ISFPI
+444 ISLPI

-454 LSFLEDCY
+454 FSLLEDWRF
-462 SYYHPINLDINAF
+462 YHYVNNLDVHAF

-497 RKHPEP
+497 RKHAET
-503 EIEKHSPFNS
+503 EENQKFSPFNA

-528 LTFRNEIAYFFDYW
+528 LTFRNEIAYYFNYW
-542 YESSSIDMEDV
+542 LE
-553 TIVSIDGES
+553 
-562 SDYNSSDNQY
+562 NSSLKGKEISEIDDYSLY
-572 NYNINIFK
+572 NYDINVFK
-580 NIYLLVY
+580 NIYLIAY
-587 SLIFFGGMALL
+587 SLVFFGGLALL

-605 NVLGIS
+605 KVLGIS
-611 AIAIGLLVLFA
+611 AIVIGLLTLLS
-622 AQTFGVGELG
+622 AQTFGLEELG
-632 ELRYAYINGGSNK
+632 ELRYAYINGGSNE
-645 YFDVSFNYIL
+645 YFDVNFNYIL
-655 IRYPLWSSIAFALW
+655 VRYLLWGSVAFALW
-669 AISKNAKSIIE
+669 AIFKNTKSIIE
-680 NAKFHIFLDAVIYIS
+680 NTKFHIFLEMVIHIS

-700 SNELIT
+700 SNELVT
-706 FMDIAGYQDVFKLGL
+706 WMDIAGYQDIFKLGL

-728 SLLLVGLGIYQKK
+728 SLLLVSLGIYKK
-741 KHLRIFALV
+741 KKYLRISALV
-750 LFGITLAKLFLY
+750 LFGVTLAKLFLY

-774 VLIVLGLLLLTISF
+774 VLIVLGLLLLIISF
-788 LYNKFKDDIGDET
+788 LYNKFKDKISDET

>member
-1 MNPQKIKEL
+1 MDPQKINEL
-10 EQKIGNLLYRQ
+10 EQRIGNLLYRQ
-21 TVLYNEI
+21 SVFYKEI
-28 KLMESVLD
+28 KQLENELA
-36 ELKKRNNLSSPA
+36 ELKRQSNFSSVSA
-48 ENTVK
+48 TNTVK
-53 TPTEKPTERPVEKPI
+53 TPVEKPTERPVEKPI
-68 ERPTETPAEKTTET
+68 ERPTEAPAEKTTET

-153 MMGIGL
+153 LVGVGL
-159 LGFGIKLKPKFEDY
+159 LGFGIKLKPKFEGY

-188 TYFAYSFYDLIP
+188 TYFAYSFYNLIP
-200 QALAFVMMLI
+200 QILAFAMMLI
-210 FTVFAVFTAIKYNR
+210 FTVFTVFAAIKYNR

-238 PFLLSSGSGRVEILF
+238 PFLLSSGSGRVDILF

-286 YNSWFINKFI
+286 YGSWFADKSFY
-296 GSDLQGYEVLGLGF
+296 SSLQGYEALGIGF

-327 ISKEKLDLINVVL
+327 ISKEKLDKINIIL

-352 YGIFNNHP
+352 YGIFNSN
-360 TLDIYLGLFTLLN
+360 TKLDTYLGLFTLFN
-373 AAIHF
+373 AVIHF
-378 AVLYFIRA
+378 VVLFFIKS
-386 KKLADTPL
+386 KKLADSTL
-394 FYSSLGMV
+394 FYSTLGMV

-408 AIPIQLNG
+408 AIPIQLDG

-428 ILFWLGKTKN
+428 ILFWIGKTKN

-444 ISFPI
+444 ISLPI

-454 LSFLEDCY
+454 LSLLEDWSFY
-462 SYYHPINLDINAF
+462 RYANNGDIQAF

-497 RKHPEP
+497 RKHAET
-503 EIEKHSPFNS
+503 EENQKFSPFNA

-518 LPALLILTAY
+518 LPALLVLTAY
-528 LTFRNEIAYFFDYW
+528 LTFRNEIAYYFNYW
-542 YESSSIDMEDV
+542 LE
-553 TIVSIDGES
+553 
-562 SDYNSSDNQY
+562 NSSLKGKEISEIDDYSLY
-572 NYNINIFK
+572 NYDINVFK
-580 NIYLLVY
+580 NIYLIAY
-587 SLIFFGGMALL
+587 SLVFFGGLALL

-605 NVLGIS
+605 KVLGIS
-611 AIAIGLLVLFA
+611 AIVIGLLTLLS
-622 AQTFGVGELG
+622 AQTFGLEELG
-632 ELRYAYINGGSNK
+632 ELRYAYINGGSNE
-645 YFDVSFNYIL
+645 YFDVNFNYIL
-655 IRYPLWSSIAFALW
+655 VRYLLWGSVAFALW
-669 AISKNAKSIIE
+669 AIFKNTKSIIE
-680 NAKFHIFLDAVIYIS
+680 NTKFHIFLEMVIHIS

-700 SNELIT
+700 SNELVT
-706 FMDIAGYQDVFKLGL
+706 WMDIAGYQDIFKLGL

-728 SLLLVGLGIYQKK
+728 SLLLVSLGIYKK
-741 KHLRIFALV
+741 KKYLRISALV
-750 LFGITLAKLFLY
+750 LFGVTLAKLFLY
-762 DISNLSTISKTV
+762 DISNLSTISKTI
-774 VLIVLGLLLLTISF
+774 VLIVLGLLLLIISF

>member
-1 MNPQKIKEL
+1 MDPQKINEL
-10 EQKIGNLLYRQ
+10 EQRIGNLLYRQ
-21 TVLYNEI
+21 SVFYKEI
-28 KLMESVLD
+28 KQLENELA
-36 ELKKRNNLSSPA
+36 ELKRQNNFSSVSA
-48 ENTVK
+48 TNTVK
-53 TPTEKPTERPVEKPI
+53 TPVEKPTERPAEKPI
-68 ERPTETPAEKTTET
+68 ERPTEAPAEKTTET

-153 MMGIGL
+153 LVGIGL
-159 LGFGIKLKPKFEDY
+159 LGFGIKLKPKFEGY

-188 TYFAYSFYDLIP
+188 TYFAYSFYNLIP
-200 QALAFVMMLI
+200 QILAFAMMLI
-210 FTVFAVFTAIKYNR
+210 FTVFTVFAAIKYNR

-238 PFLLSSGSGRVEILF
+238 PFLLSSGSGRVDILF

-286 YNSWFINKFI
+286 YGSWFADKSFY
-296 GSDLQGYEVLGLGF
+296 SSLQGYEALGIGF

-327 ISKEKLDLINVVL
+327 ISKEKLDKINIIL

-352 YGIFNNHP
+352 YGIFNSN
-360 TLDIYLGLFTLLN
+360 TKLDTYLGLFTLFN
-373 AAIHF
+373 AVIHF
-378 AVLYFIRA
+378 VVLFFIKS
-386 KKLADTPL
+386 KKLADSTL
-394 FYSSLGMV
+394 FYSTLGMV

-408 AIPIQLNG
+408 AIPIQLDG

-428 ILFWLGKTKN
+428 ILFWIGKTKN

-444 ISFPI
+444 ISLPI

-454 LSFLEDCY
+454 LSLLEDWSFY
-462 SYYHPINLDINAF
+462 RYTNNGDIQAF

-497 RKHPEP
+497 RKHDET
-503 EIEKHSPFNS
+503 EENQKFSPFNA

-518 LPALLILTAY
+518 LPALLVLTVY
-528 LTFRNEIAYFFDYW
+528 LTFRNEIAYYFDYW
-542 YESSSIDMEDV
+542 YESSSVLVREKGDEYN
-553 TIVSIDGES
+553 
-562 SDYNSSDNQY
+562 DYNND
-572 NYNINIFK
+572 IGIFR
-580 NIYLLVY
+580 NIYLLAY
-587 SLIFFGGMALL
+587 SLVFFGGMALL
-598 NFHKFKN
+598 NFYKFKN
-605 NVLGIS
+605 KILGVSSIV
-611 AIAIGLLVLFA
+611 IGLLVLFA
-622 AQTFGVGELG
+622 AQTYGLGELG
-632 ELRYAYINGGSNK
+632 DLRYSYIDGHYSK
-645 YFDVSFNYIL
+645 YFDVSINYIL
-655 IRYPLWSSIAFALW
+655 IRYPLWAAVGFALW
-669 AISKNAKSIIE
+669 AIFKNAKSVIE
-680 NAKFHIFLDAVIYIS
+680 NTKFHLFLEAVIHVS

-700 SNELIT
+700 SNELVT
-706 FMDIAGYQDVFKLGL
+706 WLHIAGYQDIFKLGL

-728 SLLLVGLGIYQKK
+728 SLILVSLGIYKKK

-774 VLIVLGLLLLTISF
+774 VLIVLGLLLLIISF
-788 LYNKFKDDIGDET
+788 LYNKFKDKIGDET

>member
-1 MNPQKIKEL
+1 MDPQKINEL
-10 EQKIGNLLYRQ
+10 EQRIGNLLYRQ
-21 TVLYNEI
+21 SVFYKEI
-28 KLMESVLD
+28 KQLENELA
-36 ELKKRNNLSSPA
+36 ELKRQSNFSSVSA
-48 ENTVK
+48 TNTVK
-53 TPTEKPTERPVEKPI
+53 TPVEKPTERPVEKPI
-68 ERPTETPAEKTTET
+68 ERPTEAPAEKTTET

-153 MMGIGL
+153 LVGVGL
-159 LGFGIKLKPKFEDY
+159 LGFGIKLKPKFEGY

-188 TYFAYSFYDLIP
+188 TYFAYSFYNLIP
-200 QALAFVMMLI
+200 QILAFAMMLI
-210 FTVFAVFTAIKYNR
+210 FTVFTVFAAIKYNR

-238 PFLLSSGSGRVEILF
+238 PFLLSSGSGRVDILF

-272 KTLHYSAFFFTWLI
+272 KTLHYNAFFLTWLI
-286 YNSWFINKFI
+286 YGSWFADKSFY
-296 GSDLQGYEVLGLGF
+296 SSLQGYEALGIGF

-327 ISKEKLDLINVVL
+327 ISKEKLDKINIIL

-352 YGIFNNHP
+352 YGIFNSN
-360 TLDIYLGLFTLLN
+360 TKLDTYLGLFTLFN
-373 AAIHF
+373 AVIHF
-378 AVLYFIRA
+378 VVLFFIKS
-386 KKLADTPL
+386 KKLADSTL
-394 FYSSLGMV
+394 FYSTLGMV

-408 AIPIQLNG
+408 AIPIQLDG

-428 ILFWLGKTKN
+428 ILFWIGKTKN

-444 ISFPI
+444 ISLPI

-454 LSFLEDCY
+454 LSLLEDWSFY
-462 SYYHPINLDINAF
+462 RYANNGDIQAF

-497 RKHPEP
+497 RKHDET
-503 EIEKHSPFNS
+503 EENQKFSPFNT
-513 IKSFY
+513 IKSLY
-518 LPALLILTAY
+518 LPALLVLTAY
-528 LTFRNEIAYFFDYW
+528 LTFRNEIAYYFDYW
-542 YESSSIDMEDV
+542 YESSSVFVREKGDEYN
-553 TIVSIDGES
+553 
-562 SDYNSSDNQY
+562 DYNND
-572 NYNINIFK
+572 IGIFR
-580 NIYLLVY
+580 NIYLLAY
-587 SLIFFGGMALL
+587 SLVFFGGMALL
-598 NFHKFKN
+598 NFYKFN
-605 NVLGIS
+605 NKILGVSSIV
-611 AIAIGLLVLFA
+611 IGLLVLFA
-622 AQTFGVGELG
+622 AQTYGLGELG
-632 ELRYAYINGGSNK
+632 DLRYSYIDGHYSK
-645 YFDVSFNYIL
+645 YFDVSINYIL
-655 IRYPLWSSIAFALW
+655 IRYPLWAAVGFALW
-669 AISKNAKSIIE
+669 AIFKNAKSYTE
-680 NAKFHIFLDAVIYIS
+680 NVKFHIFLEAVIHIS

-700 SNELIT
+700 SNELVT
-706 FMDIAGYQDVFKLGL
+706 WLHIAGYQDIFKLGL

-728 SLLLVGLGIYQKK
+728 SLILVSLGIYKKK

-762 DISNLSTISKTV
+762 DISNLSTISKTI
-774 VLIVLGLLLLTISF
+774 VLIILGLLLLIISF
-788 LYNKFKDDIGDET
+788 LYNKFKDKIGDET
-801 KH
+801 KN

>member
-1 MNPQKIKEL
+1 MDPQKINEL
-10 EQKIGNLLYRQ
+10 EQRIGNLLYRQ
-21 TVLYNEI
+21 SVFYKEI
-28 KLMESVLD
+28 KQLENELA
-36 ELKKRNNLSSPA
+36 ELKRQSNFSSVSA
-48 ENTVK
+48 TNTVK
-53 TPTEKPTERPVEKPI
+53 TPVEKPTERPAEKPI
-68 ERPTETPAEKTTET
+68 ERPTEAPAEKTTET

-153 MMGIGL
+153 LVGIGL
-159 LGFGIKLKPKFEDY
+159 LGFGIKLKPKFEGY

-188 TYFAYSFYDLIP
+188 TYFAYSFYNLIP
-200 QALAFVMMLI
+200 QILAFAMMLI
-210 FTVFAVFTAIKYNR
+210 FTVFTVFTAIKYNR

-238 PFLLSSGSGRVEILF
+238 PFLLSSGSGRVDILF

-286 YNSWFINKFI
+286 YGSWFADKSFY
-296 GSDLQGYEVLGLGF
+296 SSLQGYEALGTGF

-327 ISKEKLDLINVVL
+327 ISKEKLDKINIIL

-352 YGIFNNHP
+352 YGIFNSN
-360 TLDIYLGLFTLLN
+360 TKLDTYLGLFTLFN
-373 AAIHF
+373 AVIHF
-378 AVLYFIRA
+378 VVLFFIKS
-386 KKLADTPL
+386 KKLADSTL
-394 FYSSLGMV
+394 FYSTLGMV

-408 AIPIQLNG
+408 AIPIQLDG

-428 ILFWLGKTKN
+428 ILFWIGKTKN

-444 ISFPI
+444 ISLPI

-454 LSFLEDCY
+454 LSLLEDWSFY
-462 SYYHPINLDINAF
+462 RYANNGDIQAF

-497 RKHPEP
+497 RKHAET
-503 EIEKHSPFNS
+503 EENQKFSPFNA

-518 LPALLILTAY
+518 LPALLVLTAY
-528 LTFRNEIAYFFDYW
+528 LTFRNEIAYYFNYW
-542 YESSSIDMEDV
+542 LE
-553 TIVSIDGES
+553 
-562 SDYNSSDNQY
+562 NSSLKGKEISEIDDYSLY
-572 NYNINIFK
+572 NYDINVFK
-580 NIYLLVY
+580 NIYLIAY
-587 SLIFFGGMALL
+587 SLVFFGGLALL

-605 NVLGIS
+605 KVLGIS
-611 AIAIGLLVLFA
+611 AIIIGLLTLLS
-622 AQTFGVGELG
+622 AQTFGLEELG
-632 ELRYAYINGGSNK
+632 ELRYAYINGGSNE
-645 YFDVSFNYIL
+645 YFDVNFNYIL
-655 IRYPLWSSIAFALW
+655 VRYLLWGSVAFALW
-669 AISKNAKSIIE
+669 AIFKNTKSIIE
-680 NAKFHIFLDAVIYIS
+680 NAKFHIFLEMVIHIS

-700 SNELIT
+700 SNELVT
-706 FMDIAGYQDVFKLGL
+706 WMDIAGYQDIFKLGL

-728 SLLLVGLGIYQKK
+728 SLLLVGLGIYKK
-741 KHLRIFALV
+741 KKYLRISALV
-750 LFGITLAKLFLY
+750 LFGVTLAKLFLY

-774 VLIVLGLLLLTISF
+774 VLIVLGLLLLIISF
-788 LYNKFKDDIGDET
+788 LYNKFKDKIGDET

>member
-1 MNPQKIKEL
+1 MDPQKINEL
-10 EQKIGNLLYRQ
+10 EQRIGNLLYRQ
-21 TVLYNEI
+21 SVFYKEI
-28 KLMESVLD
+28 KQLENELA
-36 ELKKRNNLSSPA
+36 ELKRQSNFSSVSA
-48 ENTVK
+48 VNTVK
-53 TPTEKPTERPVEKPI
+53 TPAEKPI
-68 ERPTETPAEKTTET
+68 ERPTEAPAEKTTET

-153 MMGIGL
+153 LVGVGL
-159 LGFGIKLKPKFEDY
+159 LGFGIKLKPKFEGY

-188 TYFAYSFYDLIP
+188 TYFAYSFYNLIP
-200 QALAFVMMLI
+200 QILAFAMMLI
-210 FTVFAVFTAIKYNR
+210 FTVFTVFAAIKYNR

-238 PFLLSSGSGRVEILF
+238 PFLLSSGSGRVDILF

-286 YNSWFINKFI
+286 YGSWFADKSFY
-296 GSDLQGYEVLGLGF
+296 SSLQGYEALGIGF

-327 ISKEKLDLINVVL
+327 ISKEKLDKINIIL

-352 YGIFNNHP
+352 YGIFNSN
-360 TLDIYLGLFTLLN
+360 TKLDTYLGLFTLFN
-373 AAIHF
+373 AVIHF
-378 AVLYFIRA
+378 VVLFFIKS
-386 KKLADTPL
+386 KKLADSTL
-394 FYSSLGMV
+394 FYSTLGMV

-408 AIPIQLNG
+408 AIPIQLDG

-428 ILFWLGKTKN
+428 FLFWIGKTKN

-444 ISFPI
+444 ISLPI

-454 LSFLEDCY
+454 LSLLEDWSFY
-462 SYYHPINLDINAF
+462 RYANNGDIQAF

-491 FVVYLS
+491 FVVSLS
-497 RKHPEP
+497 RKHAET
-503 EIEKHSPFNS
+503 EENQKFSPFNA

-518 LPALLILTAY
+518 LPALLVLTAY
-528 LTFRNEIAYFFDYW
+528 LTFRNEIAYYFNYW
-542 YESSSIDMEDV
+542 LE
-553 TIVSIDGES
+553 
-562 SDYNSSDNQY
+562 NSSLKGKEISEIDDYSLY
-572 NYNINIFK
+572 NYDINVFK
-580 NIYLLVY
+580 NIYLIAY
-587 SLIFFGGMALL
+587 SLVFFGGLALL

-605 NVLGIS
+605 KVLGIS
-611 AIAIGLLVLFA
+611 AIVIGLLTLLS
-622 AQTFGVGELG
+622 AQTFGLEELG
-632 ELRYAYINGGSNK
+632 ELRYAYINGGSNE
-645 YFDVSFNYIL
+645 YFDVNFNYIL
-655 IRYPLWSSIAFALW
+655 VRYLLWSTIGFTLW
-669 AISKNAKSIIE
+669 VIFKNTKSIIE
-680 NAKFHIFLDAVIYIS
+680 NTKFHIFLEMVIHIS

-700 SNELIT
+700 SNELVT
-706 FMDIAGYQDVFKLGL
+706 WMDIAGYQDIFKLGL

-728 SLLLVGLGIYQKK
+728 SLLLVSLGIYKK
-741 KHLRIFALV
+741 KKYLRISALV
-750 LFGITLAKLFLY
+750 LFGVTLAKLFLY

-774 VLIVLGLLLLTISF
+774 VLIVLGLLLLIISF
-788 LYNKFKDDIGDET
+788 LYNKFKDKIGDET